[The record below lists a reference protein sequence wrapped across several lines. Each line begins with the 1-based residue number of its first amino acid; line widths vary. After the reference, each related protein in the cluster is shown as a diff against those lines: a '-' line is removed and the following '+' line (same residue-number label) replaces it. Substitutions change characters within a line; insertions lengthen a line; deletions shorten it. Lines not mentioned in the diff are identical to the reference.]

1 MRISMTLSLFIA
13 SGLALAAACS
23 SPSTQVNEPVATAS
37 ASADMVEP
45 EATAI
50 PTAVETAAPTATA
63 SATPT
68 ALPTALPTA
77 TASAPPPKKKT
88 WANFNHDEKLAFMKS
103 EVTPKMAKTWG
114 DFDKKYAKLDC
125 ATCHGSAAKKGNFKM
140 PNAELPK
147 LDHKDGFKAHKGKQK
162 VLDFM
167 FKMTPELAGILQL
180 PPFDPAT
187 GQGFGCGGCHVMKK

>member
-37 ASADMVEP
+37 ASADMAEP
-45 EATAI
+45 EATAV
-50 PTAVETAAPTATA
+50 PTAVETAVPTATA
-63 SATPT
+63 AT
-68 ALPTALPTA
+68 PTALPTA
-77 TASAPPPKKKT
+77 TASATPPPKKKT
-88 WANFNHDEKLAFMKS
+88 WADFNHDEKLAFMKS

-187 GQGFGCGGCHVMKK
+187 GQGFGCGGCHVMK